1 MMGTTENKAV
11 STRFIEEVF
20 NKGQYDLINDLLA
33 EDFVAYFGG
42 SEQGRAAFTEMVRAY
57 RNGFPD
63 YHCVIDDQ
71 IAEADKVVTRWTF
84 RGTQSGPL
92 MGIPPT
98 GRQVTVTGV
107 AVDRVDGG
115 KLVESWLE
123 MDAQRML
130 QDLGVMPQS

>member
-1 MMGTTENKAV
+1 
-11 STRFIEEVF
+11 
-20 NKGQYDLINDLLA
+20 
-33 EDFVAYFGG
+33 
-42 SEQGRAAFTEMVRAY
+42 MVRAY

-71 IAEADKVVTRWTF
+71 LAESDQVVTRAF
-84 RGTQSGPL
+84 RGTQSGQL

-98 GRQVTVTGV
+98 GKQVTVTGV
-107 AVDRVDGG
+107 AIDRIADG

-130 QDLGVMPQS
+130 QDLGVAG

>member
-1 MMGTTENKAV
+1 MRRVTTIQKESRSGQGYLSHENCE
-11 STRFIEEVF
+11 SP
-20 NKGQYDLINDLLA
+20 L
-33 EDFVAYFGG
+33 GG

-71 IAEADKVVTRWTF
+71 IAEADQVVTRWTF
-84 RGTQSGPL
+84 RGTQSGHL

-98 GRQVTVTGV
+98 GKEVTVTGV
-107 AVDRVDGG
+107 VVDRIDGG

-130 QDLGVMPQS
+130 QDLGVVPRS